1 MIHVTPFFC
10 FFFLFLFCSHPGAI
24 LDAAGYGY
32 KDVVKVRTIPS
43 IRESMEVKY
52 TLSR

>member
-1 MIHVTPFFC
+1 MTVVTPFFC
-10 FFFLFLFCSHPGAI
+10 LFCLFLFCSYPGAI
-24 LDAAGYGY
+24 LEAAGYGY
-32 KDVVKVRTIPS
+32 KDVVKVGTIPS